1 MKNIYEIYY
10 HSPIGVIMIRGSK
23 DKILSLDFVE
33 DKDYINKDVPNILK
47 EAYKQLDEYFKGFRK
62 DFDLDLFFDGTEFQN
77 KVWNELCNIPYGE
90 TATYKDMAIR
100 IGNEKACRAVGNA
113 NNKNNIG
120 IIIPCHRVIGSNGK
134 LVGYEGGLWR
144 KEWLLEHEKR
154 HR

>member
-1 MKNIYEIYY
+1 MKDIYEIHYN
-10 HSPIGVIMIRGSK
+10 SPLGVIKITGSK

-33 DKDYINKDVPNILK
+33 DKDYINEDAPNIHQ
-47 EAYKQLDEYFKGFRK
+47 EAYQQLDEYFKGIRK
-62 DFDLDLFFDGTEFQN
+62 NFDLDLFFNGTEFQN

-134 LVGYEGGLWR
+134 LVGYAGELWR